1 MSREYRAAS
10 LEEFLDGQSYLKH
23 YGVLGMKWGVRNSD
37 TLRKYAGPQGRS
49 MSSSPTAYGGR
60 GLATRINRVANFK
73 ERAKA
78 RLTRSG
84 KEIEPKSKRQID
96 RENNSKKK
104 DQEEEQDE
112 WSLLGR
118 NGFYGMRWG
127 TSDDSKPGS
136 SAEPEQPK
144 IPDYKKNPDPSKLSD
159 SDLVAMTQRIQNEI
173 TYREKRAKLNEMTKP
188 KSQKNREQFAKDV
201 REVGRTVIKDWAT
214 NQLKAVMNDKV
225 SYKKYKSKLDN
236 AEKQKNQNNTPE
248 PPKSNDSKPSDQN
261 KQKSSQSSQK
271 NDDSPNA
278 SVERTAYEVG
288 RVVGKAT
295 KGTRKAVSKAMEKG
309 MEAVSG
315 DADNIK
321 NDLQDIQIKYEA
333 LKRIHVN
340 DMENLRRNLK

>member
-49 MSSSPTAYGGR
+49 TASSPTTYGGR

-78 RLTRSG
+78 RLTKSG
-84 KEIEPKSKRQID
+84 KEIKPESKRQID
-96 RENNSKKK
+96 RENDLKTK
-104 DQEEEQDE
+104 EETKEGGKTD
-112 WSLLGR
+112 S
-118 NGFYGMRWG
+118 G
-127 TSDDSKPGS
+127 TSQSTDYDVTS
-136 SAEPEQPK
+136 EPEQPK

-159 SDLVAMTQRIQNEI
+159 SDLLAMTQRIQNEI

-188 KSQKNREQFAKDV
+188 QSQKNREQFAKDV

-225 SYKKYKSKLDN
+225 SYKKYKSKRDN
-236 AEKQKNQNNTPE
+236 AEKQKSQNNTPE
-248 PPKSNDSKPSDQN
+248 PPKPNDSKPSDQN
-261 KQKSSQSSQK
+261 KQKSSQPSQK

-295 KGTRKAVSKAMEKG
+295 KGTQKAVSKAMEKG

-315 DADNIK
+315 DANKIKDN
-321 NDLQDIQIKYEA
+321 LQDIQIRYEA